1 MKASRLKNVLA
12 LAFAAFLILAT
23 VETFTTSPEKNQ
35 ANATETAN
43 LEVPVTGLPAVQRT
57 SQTYE
62 TLCEI
67 AFLALIGTG
76 FYIINSRR

>member
-1 MKASRLKNVLA
+1 MKKSRLRNVLA
-12 LAFAAFLILAT
+12 LAFATFLVLAL
-23 VETFTTSPEKNQ
+23 VEVLFVPEKSEVS
-35 ANATETAN
+35 ATETAN
-43 LEVPVTGLPAVQRT
+43 LEVPLTGSPAVQKT

-67 AFLALIGTG
+67 AFLALVGTG

>member
-1 MKASRLKNVLA
+1 MKKSRLRNVLA
-12 LAFAAFLILAT
+12 LAFSAFLVLAL
-23 VETFTTSPEKNQ
+23 VETLTTSPEKNQ

-43 LEVPVTGLPAVQRT
+43 LEVPLTGSPAVQRT

-67 AFLALIGTG
+67 AFLALVGTG